1 MKTLN
6 QNIHTAT
13 LLAIGVI
20 TATTEAAGVDTY
32 LSNRPAYDSGLVDI
46 AIGNL
51 GDQTSTKVKIEESD
65 ASDFSS
71 GVSVAVGG
79 EEITV
84 TADTGYKM
92 QIDRKKRYLR
102 AVVTIDGG
110 SSPSAEVYVGA
121 LLWNAQRPFPF
132 T

>member
-6 QNIHTAT
+6 QNIHPAT
-13 LLAIGVI
+13 LLPIGVI
-20 TATTEAAGVDTY
+20 TLTTNGAAVDTY
-32 LSNRPAYDSGLVDI
+32 LGDRPAYDSGLVDI

-71 GVSVAVGG
+71 GVTVAKGG
-79 EEITV
+79 DEITV
-84 TADTGYKM
+84 TADTGYKI
-92 QIDRKKRYLR
+92 QIERKKRYLR
-102 AVVTIDGG
+102 AVVTITGG

-121 LLWNAQRPFPF
+121 LLWDAQRPFPVI
-132 T
+132 

>member
-6 QNIHTAT
+6 QNIHPAT
-13 LLAIGVI
+13 LLPIGVI
-20 TATTEAAGVDTY
+20 TATTQGSAVDTY
-32 LSNRPAYDSGLVDI
+32 LSGRPAYDSGLVDI

-71 GVSVAVGG
+71 GVTVVKGG

-84 TADTGYKM
+84 AADTSYKM
-92 QIDRKKRYLR
+92 QIERKKRYLR
-102 AVVTIDGG
+102 AVATITGG
-110 SSPSAEVYVGA
+110 SSPSVEVYVGT
-121 LLWNAQRPFPF
+121 LLWDAQRPFPV

>member
-13 LLAIGVI
+13 LLTIGSI
-20 TATTEAAGVDTY
+20 TETTEGNSVDTY
-32 LSNRPAYDSGLVDI
+32 LSNRPAYDSGLIDI
-46 AIGNL
+46 AIGDL

-65 ASDFSS
+65 TFDFS
-71 GVSVAVGG
+71 VDVTVANGG

-84 TADTGYKM
+84 QADAGYKM

-102 AVVTIDGG
+102 AVVTIAGG
-110 SSPSAEVYVGA
+110 SEASAEVYVGA
-121 LLWNAQRPFPF
+121 LLWNAQKPFPF